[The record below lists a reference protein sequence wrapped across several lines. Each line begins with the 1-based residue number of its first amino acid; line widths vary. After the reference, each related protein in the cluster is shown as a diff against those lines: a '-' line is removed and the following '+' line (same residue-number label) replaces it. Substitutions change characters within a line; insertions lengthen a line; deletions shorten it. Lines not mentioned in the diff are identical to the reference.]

1 MSQVLVSIELQGKR
15 FKEKGL
21 RKKVLKM
28 KGLAANGV
36 RDWYIQRFSSLLLAA
51 YVLLLFAVI
60 VAIPE
65 LNFIAWQNLFSMTWM
80 QVATVIALLATCAH
94 AWIGMWTIGTDYLSD
109 HHAGSKARSLRYGY
123 QLLCALVLIAY
134 VIWGMKILWG
144 NQ

>member
-1 MSQVLVSIELQGKR
+1 
-15 FKEKGL
+15 
-21 RKKVLKM
+21 M
-28 KGLAANGV
+28 KGLAAKGV
-36 RDWYIQRFSSLLLAA
+36 RDWYIQRFSALLLAA
-51 YVLLLFAVI
+51 YVLSLFAAI

-109 HHAGSKARSLRYGY
+109 HHAGSKASSLRYGY
-123 QLLCALVLIAY
+123 QFLCALVLIAY
-134 VIWGMKILWG
+134 LIWGMKILWG